1 MKYFAVLFMLLAPT
15 GLFAQSCTD
24 WNSYDFWKTATA
36 DLVSRCLPSM
46 DLAAS
51 PNADKYAIHYAASKA
66 DSAEIMQILIDAGAD
81 LEARDAHGATALISA
96 AFNQNADI
104 TASLITAGANVA
116 AENDNGATA
125 LHFAALNNGPAVLT
139 QLMNA
144 GADIY
149 STDSNG
155 KTAFDYAKR
164 GQTDSSLNNY
174 LILKQAM

>member
-15 GLFAQSCTD
+15 GLFAQSCAD
-24 WNSYDFWKTATA
+24 WNSYDFWKEARA
-36 DLVSRCLPSM
+36 DLVTRCLPSI
-46 DLAAS
+46 DLAVS
-51 PNADKYAIHYAASKA
+51 PDANKYAIHYAASKA
-66 DSAEIMQILIDAGAD
+66 ASADVIQILIDAGAD

-96 AFNQNADI
+96 AFNQNAEI
-104 TASLITAGANVA
+104 TNALIAAGANVA
-116 AENDNGATA
+116 AEDDNGATA

-149 STDSNG
+149 SVDSNG

-164 GQTDSSLNNY
+164 GQTDDSLNNY